1 MTTWHTTTPIGENVY
16 RISEPIGTIEPR
28 VGVATVNM
36 YLVVGQE
43 STALIDSG
51 MGIGDVCDEIAKIT
65 SLPCMVLNTHYHWD
79 HIGGNASFK
88 ESAIHES
95 EINLVAQKQ
104 NVAAIRKA
112 MKSPAARVALP
123 PTFDPTTYRIIPKP
137 ATRSLHDND
146 LIDLGGR
153 VLRVLHTPGH
163 SPGHAAFWD
172 EANNMLFTGD
182 TAYLGPVYACFE
194 GSDPAA
200 LAESVNRLATLP
212 NVRTICPG
220 HNEIITKQGWL
231 RELAECAEAAVTGK
245 VPGHPRKG
253 FITGQEHRFDTLSI
267 WLPLRD
273 IRG

>member
-1 MTTWHTTTPIGENVY
+1 MMTWHTTTPVAENVY

-28 VGVATVNM
+28 FGISTVNM
-36 YLVVGQE
+36 YLVIGKERAV
-43 STALIDSG
+43 LIDSG
-51 MGIGDVCDEIAKIT
+51 MGVGDVRAETETIT

-88 ESAIHES
+88 ESAIHEL
-95 EINLVAQKQ
+95 ETDLVTQKQ

-112 MKSPAARVALP
+112 MKSPTARAALP
-123 PTFDPTTYRIIPKP
+123 PAFDPATYRIIPKL
-137 ATRSLHDND
+137 ATRVLHDDD

-172 EANNMLFTGD
+172 DANNMLFTGD

-194 GSDPAA
+194 GSDPR
-200 LAESVNRLATLP
+200 EFVKSVNRLAALP

-220 HNEIITKQGWL
+220 HNEIITKEGWL
-231 RELAECAEAAVTGK
+231 WELADCLEAAIAGK
-245 VPGHPRKG
+245 VPGQPRKG
-253 FITGQEHRFDTLSI
+253 FIVGKEFHFETLSI
-267 WLPLRD
+267 WLPM
-273 IRG
+273 